1 MNNIAFTEEQVEG
14 EKTRLRKKI
23 FFALLIVDPETK
35 EYYKNVD
42 VDATFEDLM
51 DTIAG
56 VNAVLGEPVEMVEVA
71 AKLTMAQQEFHNPD
85 FEYKR
90 YRKFVLD
97 AGNAV
102 TKVGR

>member
-1 MNNIAFTEEQVEG
+1 MTNIAFTEKQVEG
-14 EKTRLRKKI
+14 EKERLRKKI

-35 EYYKNVD
+35 ENYKDVD
-42 VDATFEDLM
+42 VDATFDDLM

-71 AKLTMAQQEFHNPD
+71 AKLTMARQEFHDPD
-85 FEYKR
+85 FEYRR